1 MSREYLNAPDVLE
14 IHAALIERLGGAHGL
29 RDPGQLD
36 AALYRTQSGYYR
48 DVIEEAAAFWESLSQ
63 NHPFV
68 DANKRT
74 ALDAMHVFLGLNEVE
89 LTASSEAL
97 YAFVVPLY
105 DEWRFCFEELEPW
118 LRANTRGR
126 S

>member
-14 IHAALIERLGGAHGL
+14 IHAALKERLGGAHGL

-74 ALDAMHVFLGLNEVE
+74 ALDAMHVFLGINEVE

>member
-14 IHAALIERLGGAHGL
+14 IHAALKERLGGAHGL